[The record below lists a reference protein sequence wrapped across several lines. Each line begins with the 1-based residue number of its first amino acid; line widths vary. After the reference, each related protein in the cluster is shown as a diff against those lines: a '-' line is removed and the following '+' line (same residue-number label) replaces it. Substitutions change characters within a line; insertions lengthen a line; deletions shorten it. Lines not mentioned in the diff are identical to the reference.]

1 MTGLLYLLLK
11 NYCRIALWFYFR
23 KWQVHRHEPTPGGPV
38 IFVANHQNAFLDAV
52 LVGCSTSRHPWFLA
66 RANVFQKPW
75 ARVVLTW
82 LKMRPVFR
90 FRDGFS
96 TLRKNDEM
104 IEGCVDLLRQGESIL
119 IFAEGNHD
127 HRWHLRPLQ
136 KGFARIAQ
144 AAVKKNIAVKIVP
157 VGLQYDSL
165 SQAGSRVLVSF
176 GKSISL
182 TENPSSQKDEKE
194 QIDLLLAQTSATL
207 QSMMLHI
214 EASHY
219 AHDAY
224 LFLQNRK
231 LKTDLVEQLHAD
243 QQLISTLTSANKTDN
258 STSITS
264 THNNLRWLNPI
275 FLYYAVNHALPKSI
289 LQWILKNKV
298 TDEQFIGSLKFA
310 IGMLLVPLFYLL
322 QTGVIYFLSHSPR
335 IALAYLLS
343 LPVSLL
349 LARRTAAR

>member
-11 NYCRIALWFYFR
+11 NYCRVALWFYFR
-23 KWQVHRHEPTPGGPV
+23 KWQVHQHEPTPSGSV
-38 IFVANHQNAFLDAV
+38 VFVANHQNAFLDAV
-52 LVGCSTSRHPWFLA
+52 LVGCSSSRHPWFLA

-165 SQAGSRVLVSF
+165 NQAGSRVLVSF

-182 TENPSSQKDEKE
+182 GVTPPTQNEKE
-194 QIDLLLAQTSATL
+194 QIDLLMAQTSASL

-214 EASHY
+214 EATHY
-219 AHDAY
+219 AHDAH
-224 LFLQNRK
+224 LFSQNRK
-231 LKTDLVEQLHAD
+231 IKTDLVEQLHAD
-243 QQLISTLTSANKTDN
+243 QQLIRALTSATQTGN

-275 FLYYAVNHALPKSI
+275 FLYYAVNHALPRAI

-322 QTGVIYFLSHSPR
+322 QTGVIYLLSHSPR

-349 LARRTAAR
+349 LARSTAAR

>member
-23 KWQVHRHEPTPGGPV
+23 KWQVHRHEPTPGSPV

-52 LVGCSTSRHPWFLA
+52 LVGCSTPRHSWFLA

-75 ARVVLTW
+75 ARTVLTW

-144 AAVKKNIAVKIVP
+144 AAAKKNIAVKIVP
-157 VGLQYDSL
+157 VSLQYDSL
-165 SQAGSRVLVSF
+165 NQAGSRVLVSF

-182 TENPSSQKDEKE
+182 AVNPPTQNEKE
-194 QIDLLLAQTSATL
+194 QIDLLLAQTSASL

-214 EASHY
+214 EATHY
-219 AHDAY
+219 THDAH

-243 QQLISTLTSANKTDN
+243 QQVISALTAENQTDN

-275 FLYYAVNHALPKSI
+275 FLYYVVNHALPRAI

-298 TDEQFIGSLKFA
+298 KDEQFIGSLKFA

-322 QTGVIYFLSHSPR
+322 QTGVIYSLSHSPA
-335 IALAYLLS
+335 IALAYLIS

-349 LARRTAAR
+349 LARNTAAR

>member
-1 MTGLLYLLLK
+1 MPGLYSFLK
-11 NYCRIALWFYFR
+11 SYCRIALWFYFR
-23 KWQVHRHEPTPGGPV
+23 KWQVHRHEQTPSGPV
-38 IFVANHQNAFLDAV
+38 VFVANHQNAFLDAV

-144 AAVKKNIAVKIVP
+144 AAVKKNIVVKIVP

-165 SQAGSRVLVSF
+165 NQAGSRVLVSF
-176 GKSISL
+176 GKAISVAV
-182 TENPSSQKDEKE
+182 TRPTQNEKE
-194 QIDLLLAQTSATL
+194 QIDLLIAQTSASL
-207 QSMMLHI
+207 HSMMLHI
-214 EASHY
+214 EATHY
-219 AHDAY
+219 AHDAH

-231 LKTDLVEQLHAD
+231 LKTDLVEQLQAD
-243 QQLISTLTSANKTDN
+243 QQLISTLTSANQTDN
-258 STSITS
+258 SIWITS

-275 FLYYAVNHALPKSI
+275 FLYYAVNHALPRAN

-322 QTGVIYFLSHSPR
+322 QTGVIYSLSHSPA
-335 IALAYLLS
+335 IALIYLIS
-343 LPVSLL
+343 LPASLL
-349 LARRTAAR
+349 LARSTAAR

>member
-1 MTGLLYLLLK
+1 
-11 NYCRIALWFYFR
+11 
-23 KWQVHRHEPTPGGPV
+23 
-38 IFVANHQNAFLDAV
+38 
-52 LVGCSTSRHPWFLA
+52 
-66 RANVFQKPW
+66 
-75 ARVVLTW
+75 
-82 LKMRPVFR
+82 MRPVFR

-144 AAVKKNIAVKIVP
+144 AAARKNIAVKIVP

-165 SQAGSRVLVSF
+165 NQAGSRVLVSF

-182 TENPSSQKDEKE
+182 AATPPTQKDEKE
-194 QIDLLLAQTSATL
+194 QIDLLLAQTSASL

-219 AHDAY
+219 ADDAR

-243 QQLISTLTSANKTDN
+243 QQLISTLTSENQTDN
-258 STSITS
+258 STSITA
-264 THNNLRWLNPI
+264 TPNNLRWLNPI
-275 FLYYAVNHALPKSI
+275 FLYYVVNHALPRAV

-298 TDEQFIGSLKFA
+298 KDEQFIGSLKFA

-322 QTGVIYFLSHSPR
+322 QTGVIYSLSHSAAT
-335 IALAYLLS
+335 ALAYLVS
-343 LPVSLL
+343 LPASLL
-349 LARRTAAR
+349 LARSTAAR

>member
-1 MTGLLYLLLK
+1 
-11 NYCRIALWFYFR
+11 
-23 KWQVHRHEPTPGGPV
+23 VHQHEPTPSGSV
-38 IFVANHQNAFLDAV
+38 VFVANHQNAFLDAV
-52 LVGCSTSRHPWFLA
+52 LVGCSSSRHPWFLA

-165 SQAGSRVLVSF
+165 NQAGSRVLVSF

-182 TENPSSQKDEKE
+182 AVTPPTQNEKE
-194 QIDLLLAQTSATL
+194 QIDLLMAQTSASL

-214 EASHY
+214 EATHY
-219 AHDAY
+219 AHDAH
-224 LFLQNRK
+224 LFSQNRK
-231 LKTDLVEQLHAD
+231 IKTDLVEQLHAD
-243 QQLISTLTSANKTDN
+243 QQLIRALTSATQTGN

-275 FLYYAVNHALPKSI
+275 FLYYAVNHALPRAI

-322 QTGVIYFLSHSPR
+322 QTGVIYLLSHSPR

-349 LARRTAAR
+349 LARSTAAR

>member
-1 MTGLLYLLLK
+1 MPGLYSFLK
-11 NYCRIALWFYFR
+11 SYCRIALWFYYR
-23 KWQVHRHEPTPGGPV
+23 KWQVHRHEATPGGPV

-52 LVGCSTSRHPWFLA
+52 LVGCSTSRQPWFLA

-144 AAVKKNIAVKIVP
+144 AAIKKNIAVKIVP

-165 SQAGSRVLVSF
+165 NQAGSRVLVSF

-182 TENPSSQKDEKE
+182 TENPSSQKEEKE
-194 QIDLLLAQTSATL
+194 QIDLLIAKTSASL

-219 AHDAY
+219 AHDANV
-224 LFLQNRK
+224 FLQNRK
-231 LKTDLVEQLHAD
+231 LKTDLIEQLHAD
-243 QQLISTLTSANKTDN
+243 QQLIRTLTSAGETEN
-258 STSITS
+258 STSITA

-275 FLYYAVNHALPKSI
+275 FLYYVVNHALPRAI

-298 TDEQFIGSLKFA
+298 KDEQFIGSLKFA

-322 QTGVIYFLSHSPR
+322 QTGVIYSLSHSPA
-335 IALAYLLS
+335 IALAYLIS
-343 LPVSLL
+343 LPASLL
-349 LARRTAAR
+349 LARGQLPTA

>member
-1 MTGLLYLLLK
+1 
-11 NYCRIALWFYFR
+11 
-23 KWQVHRHEPTPGGPV
+23 
-38 IFVANHQNAFLDAV
+38 
-52 LVGCSTSRHPWFLA
+52 
-66 RANVFQKPW
+66 
-75 ARVVLTW
+75 
-82 LKMRPVFR
+82 MRPVFR

-165 SQAGSRVLVSF
+165 NQAGSRVLVSF

-182 TENPSSQKDEKE
+182 AVTPPTQNEKE
-194 QIDLLLAQTSATL
+194 QIDLLIAQTSASL

-214 EASHY
+214 EATHY
-219 AHDAY
+219 AHDAH
-224 LFLQNRK
+224 LFSQNRK
-231 LKTDLVEQLHAD
+231 IKTDLVEQLHAD
-243 QQLISTLTSANKTDN
+243 QQLISTLTSANQTDN
-258 STSITS
+258 STWITS

-275 FLYYAVNHALPKSI
+275 FLYYAVNHALPRAI

-322 QTGVIYFLSHSPR
+322 QTGVIYSLSHSAAT
-335 IALAYLLS
+335 ALAYLVS
-343 LPVSLL
+343 LPASLL
-349 LARRTAAR
+349 LARSTAAR

>member
-1 MTGLLYLLLK
+1 MPGLYSFLK
-11 NYCRIALWFYFR
+11 SYCRIALWFYFR
-23 KWQVHRHEPTPGGPV
+23 KWQVYRHEQTPSGPV

-165 SQAGSRVLVSF
+165 NQAGSRVLVSF
-176 GKSISL
+176 GKAISVAV
-182 TENPSSQKDEKE
+182 TRPTQNEKE
-194 QIDLLLAQTSATL
+194 QIDLLIAQTSASL

-214 EASHY
+214 EAIHY
-219 AHDAY
+219 AHDAH
-224 LFLQNRK
+224 LFSQNRK
-231 LKTDLVEQLHAD
+231 IKTDLVEQLHAD
-243 QQLISTLTSANKTDN
+243 QQLISTLTSANQTDN
-258 STSITS
+258 SIWITS

-275 FLYYAVNHALPKSI
+275 FLYYAVNHALPRVI

-322 QTGVIYFLSHSPR
+322 QTGVIYSLSHSPA
-335 IALAYLLS
+335 IALIYLIS
-343 LPVSLL
+343 LPASLL
-349 LARRTAAR
+349 LARSTAAR